1 MCFAVNQANKAELD
15 KQLLLWPQGDLPLI
29 GWTPKRWMDAFTHPL
44 MPIILNDRTVGLAEW
59 GLIPIW
65 TKDEADA
72 KVRQNQT
79 LNAKAE
85 TIHELPSFQGS
96 ATKKRC
102 LVPVNGFFEYQHLN
116 KAGEPDP
123 SGKVTK
129 PYRLFLRDKTVFY
142 LGGLW
147 TEWHGRKSFTIV
159 TMPANTLMS
168 RIHNAK
174 LRMPVIVPP
183 QAAELWLAGG
193 STAELQPFVQ
203 PRDDLGLVAE
213 ETEGKPKKGEE
224 DQGGLF

>member
-15 KQLLLWPQGDLPLI
+15 KQLLLWPKGDLPLV
-29 GWTPKRWMDAFTHPL
+29 GWTPGRWMDAFAHPQ
-44 MPIILNDRTVGLAEW
+44 MPIILNDRTVALAEW
-59 GLIPIW
+59 GLIPVW

-85 TIHELPSFQGS
+85 TIHELPSFKGS
-96 ATKKRC
+96 AVKKRC

-116 KAGEPDP
+116 KAGELDP
-123 SGKVTK
+123 EGKVTK
-129 PYRLFLRDKTVFY
+129 PYRLFLQDRSVFY

-147 TEWHGRKSFTIV
+147 SDWNGRKSFTIV
-159 TMPANTLMS
+159 TMPSNTLMS
-168 RIHNAK
+168 TIHNAK
-174 LRMPVIVPP
+174 LRMPVIVPDE
-183 QAAELWLAGG
+183 AAEIWLAGG
-193 STAELQPFVQ
+193 NATELQVFVQ

-224 DQGGLF
+224 EQGGLF